1 MEEIINEN
9 SDEVR
14 DEISNINYDYINKDR
29 FKLQV
34 KNFILASTAVV
45 MYFTGMGVKAM
56 NTDAGNTNNTSPINL
71 NQNQIVAS
79 VSVDVNYDDTIIEIA
94 DRFYNDDYENVYGS
108 KENFVDSIKLQN
120 SIVNDKIIVG
130 QKLTIPAIIDTDNL
144 YFQNVMQI
152 KAKINELE
160 QNQKWIKYIVQLDD
174 NLALLARLG
183 SGSNLVGIDEMN
195 EIATYNRLQSNTIYP
210 GQELYIINP
219 ELGNLKKELKEAEEE
234 FRESLTNNQK
244 SK

>member
-9 SDEVR
+9 NDEIR
-14 DEISNINYDYINKDR
+14 GEISNINYDNIKKNK

-34 KNFILASTAVV
+34 KSFILASI
-45 MYFTGMGVKAM
+45 MYFTGMGAVKSIDKGAS
-56 NTDAGNTNNTSPINL
+56 NTNNTSPINL
-71 NQNQIVAS
+71 NQNQIVAG

-120 SIVNDKIIVG
+120 AIANDKIIVG
-130 QKLTIPAIIDTDNL
+130 QKLTIPAIIDTDNP

-160 QNQKWIKYIVQLDD
+160 QNQKWIKYTVQLDD
-174 NLALLARLG
+174 SLALIARLG

-195 EIATYNRLQSNTIYP
+195 EIATYNRLQSNIIYP

>member
-1 MEEIINEN
+1 MEKIINEN
-9 SDEVR
+9 N
-14 DEISNINYDYINKDR
+14 DEIHGKISNVNYDYMKKDKL
-29 FKLQV
+29 KLQV
-34 KNFILASTAVV
+34 KSLILASV

-56 NTDAGNTNNTSPINL
+56 NTDASNTNNTSPINL

-120 SIVNDKIIVG
+120 AIANDKIIIG
-130 QKLTIPAIIDTDNL
+130 QKLTIPAIIDIDNP

-160 QNQKWIKYIVQLDD
+160 QNQKWVKYTVKYNDS
-174 NLALLARLG
+174 LALLARLG
-183 SGSNLVGIDEMN
+183 SDSDLAGADEIN
-195 EIATYNRLQSNTIYP
+195 EIVEYNRLQSNIIYP
-210 GQELYIINP
+210 DQELYIINP
-219 ELGNLKKELKEAEEE
+219 ELGNLKKELREAEEE
-234 FRESLTNNQK
+234 FRKSLINNQK